1 MKKKIIIAV
10 VAIII
15 VAVLGV
21 LLFLGNVDINLTSM
35 DASITI
41 PNNYTVDENGVAY
54 SGDIGIYF
62 TSITGGS
69 KKAQDELFKTLKAN
83 GKDYGYK
90 KVKTDEVNGYELYEF
105 SANPD
110 KLKKVSSDK
119 EYHGNEYKW
128 MEYDPY
134 KPFEDVSDMD
144 VKNFRYVAY
153 EKDDKINELIIF
165 TNNTDI
171 DLYSTEFAN
180 IINSIAP
187 LES

>member
-1 MKKKIIIAV
+1 MNKKIIIAA

-15 VAVLGV
+15 VAILGV
-21 LLFLGNVDINLTSM
+21 FLFLGTTDITLASM
-35 DASITI
+35 DASITV
-41 PNNYTVDENGVAY
+41 PNNYTVDENGIAY
-54 SGDIGIYF
+54 SDDVGIYF
-62 TSITGGS
+62 TSVTGDS
-69 KKAQDELFKTLKAN
+69 KKAKDELFETLKSN
-83 GKDYGYK
+83 GKDSGYK
-90 KVKTDEVNGYELYEF
+90 KVKTDEINGYNIYEY

-110 KLKKVSSDK
+110 KLKKVSSDR
-119 EYHGNEYKW
+119 EYHGNEYSW
-128 MEYDPY
+128 TDYEPYTPY
-134 KPFEDVSDMD
+134 KDVSDMD

-153 EKDDKINELIIF
+153 VKDDKVNELIIF